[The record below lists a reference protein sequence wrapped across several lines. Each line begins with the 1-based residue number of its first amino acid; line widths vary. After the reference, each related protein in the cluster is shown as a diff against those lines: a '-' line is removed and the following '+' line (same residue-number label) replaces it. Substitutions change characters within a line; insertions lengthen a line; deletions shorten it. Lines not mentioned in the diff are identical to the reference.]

1 MFEENLKRNNLKE
14 ANSKTD
20 NDSASVLSLAFEL
33 GYLIAL
39 PIITL
44 ALLGRML
51 DKKMDSSPWF
61 LLGGIIISMITTTY
75 LVYRKTISI
84 IDKK

>member
-1 MFEENLKRNNLKE
+1 MFKENLKRNNLKE
-14 ANSKTD
+14 KNSKTD
-20 NDSASVLSLAFEL
+20 KSASVLSLAFEL

-39 PIITL
+39 PIIIL

-61 LLGGIIISMITTTY
+61 LLGGIIISIVVTTY
-75 LVYRKTISI
+75 LVYRKTVSI

>member
-1 MFEENLKRNNLKE
+1 MFKENLKRNNLKDK
-14 ANSKTD
+14 NSKTD
-20 NDSASVLSLAFEL
+20 NSASVLSLAFEL
-33 GYLIAL
+33 GYLITL
-39 PIITL
+39 PIVIL

-61 LLGGIIISMITTTY
+61 LLVGIIISIVVTTY
-75 LVYRKTISI
+75 LVYRKTVSI